1 MKNKNELSYKDLK
14 MTCNTDLF
22 KFETTE
28 ELESIQTGI
37 GQDRGIKALEFG
49 LQVDVKGY
57 NLYLEGPSG
66 VGKTMYTKNYL
77 DKISKKKKVPSDWCY
92 IYNFNNPNEPIAV
105 SLNAGQG
112 KEFKEDM
119 DGFIKEIRKDIKKT
133 FNNDDFEKEKALIK
147 QEFEAKRSA
156 LLDKLNQDASKY
168 NFQVKAAQNGIYMMP
183 VFEGR
188 AIEEEEFEKLDDNIK
203 QEYEEKS
210 VLVQEQIMNVI
221 GQIKEIERQSDKKIS
236 EWQSNVALLT
246 VNVHIN
252 FLKSKYKRNKKIN
265 QFLNDVKQDVLKNIP
280 VFLEE
285 DTKPQQSQQQQGP
298 AVRKPD
304 PCLNYRVNLF
314 VDNSNLD
321 GAPVI
326 MDSNYSYHNIF
337 GSLEY
342 ENYYGALKTDHTML
356 KPGLLQKANGGYI
369 IFQAKDLLANGM
381 CYEALK
387 KALRIK
393 EISIENTADQR
404 SSSMVLVSLKPEPIP
419 LNLKVILIG
428 NEQIYQTLLAM
439 DSDFRKLFKIKVE
452 FESEAPINAENLNKL
467 AQIIHGFC
475 EHEELPHLD
484 RSAMGRLV
492 EYASKLA
499 GGHKK
504 VSTRFD
510 DLIQVVGEAATW
522 AKISKSKVVTA
533 KFIDKALEQ
542 RTERVKKYDTKY
554 LEMIKENSL
563 LINTSG
569 FEVGELNGLTVMSI
583 GDYTFG
589 KPAKITVNTYTGKN
603 GVVNIER
610 EVEISGPSHSKGVL
624 ILTGY
629 LGEMFAQDI
638 PLCLT
643 ASICFEQL
651 YNGVDG
657 DSASSTELYGLLSSL
672 SGIPIN
678 QSIAVTGSVNQKG
691 QIQPIGGVNEKI
703 EGFFQ
708 ICKMRG
714 LDGSHGVM
722 IPIQNVDN
730 LQLSDEIVE
739 AVKNKLFHIYS
750 VSTIEEGIEVL
761 TGVPAGKKDK
771 NGKFPAG
778 TVNYLVYE
786 KLKKYAETVNKIN
799 S

>member
-1 MKNKNELSYKDLK
+1 MKNELNAKDLK
-14 MTCNTDLF
+14 NICNPNIF
-22 KFETTE
+22 SFETTD
-28 ELESIQTGI
+28 ELEPIYSGI

-49 LQVDVKGY
+49 LNVDVRGN

-77 DKISKKKKVPSDWCY
+77 NTISKKKKVPSDWCY
-92 IYNFNNPNEPIAV
+92 IYNFDNPNEPIAV
-105 SLNAGQG
+105 SLPAGEG
-112 KEFKEDM
+112 KEFKDLM
-119 DGFIKEIRKDIKKT
+119 DRFITDIKNDIKST
-133 FNNDDFEKEKALIK
+133 FNNEEFEHERALIK
-147 QEFEAKRSA
+147 QEFDAKRTALMNQLNEKSA
-156 LLDKLNQDASKY
+156 EY
-168 NFQVKAAQNGIYMMP
+168 GFQVKSSQTGIYMMP
-183 VFEGR
+183 IMNGK
-188 AIEEEEFEKLDDNIK
+188 AIAEEEFDKLDEETK
-203 QEYEEKS
+203 KEYEDKS
-210 VLVQEQIMNVI
+210 NIVQQHIMEAI
-221 GQIKEIERQSDKKIS
+221 SQIKAIEKESEQKVS

-246 VNVHIN
+246 VNAHIN
-252 FLKSKYKRNKKIN
+252 YIKAKYKRNKKIN
-265 QFLNDVKQDVLKNIP
+265 TFLNNVKQDVLKNIP
-280 VFLEE
+280 TFLE
-285 DTKPQQSQQQQGP
+285 DPNKQTPQNQP
-298 AVRKPD
+298 NPNLRKTD

-314 VDNSNLD
+314 VDNSNRD

-326 MDSNYSYHNIF
+326 MDSNYSYQNIF
-337 GSLEY
+337 GTLEY

-356 KPGLLQKANGGYI
+356 KSGLMQQANGGYI
-369 IFQAKDLLANGM
+369 IFQAKDLLSNAA

-393 EISIENTADQR
+393 ELGIENVADQR
-404 SSSMVLVSLKPEPIP
+404 SSVTLISLKPEPIP

-428 NEQIYQTLLAM
+428 NSNIYQTLLAM

-452 FESEAPINAENLNKL
+452 FEESAEITNENVNKL

-475 EHEELPHLD
+475 EHEGLPQLD
-484 RSAMGRLV
+484 RDAMARLV

-499 GGHKK
+499 GSHSKI
-504 VSTRFD
+504 STRFD

-522 AKISKSKVVTA
+522 AKISRSKIVTR
-533 KFIDKALEQ
+533 KFIDKALSE
-542 RTERVKKYDTKY
+542 RIERVKKYDEKY

-569 FEVGELNGLTVMSI
+569 YEVGELNGLTVLTV

-589 KPAKITVNTYTGKN
+589 KPAKITVNTYTGKSN
-603 GVVNIER
+603 IVNIER

-703 EGFFQ
+703 EGYFQ
-708 ICKMRG
+708 VCKVRG

-722 IPIQNVDN
+722 IPVQNVDN
-730 LQLSDEIVE
+730 LQLSDEIIQ
-739 AVKNKLFHIYS
+739 AVKDKKFHIYS
-750 VSTIEEGIEVL
+750 VSSIEEGIEVL

-771 NGKFPAG
+771 DGHFPAG

-786 KLKKYAETVNKIN
+786 KLKKYAKVSYEK
-799 S
+799 

>member
-1 MKNKNELSYKDLK
+1 MKKKNELSYKDLK
-14 MTCNTDLF
+14 MTCNTSIFD
-22 KFETTE
+22 FETTE
-28 ELESIQTGI
+28 ELEPIQSGI

-49 LQVDVKGY
+49 LQVNVKGY

-77 DKISKKKKVPSDWCY
+77 DKIASKQRPPHDWCY
-92 IYNFNNPNEPIAV
+92 IYNFDNPNEPIAV
-105 SLNAGQG
+105 DLPAGQG
-112 KEFKEDM
+112 KEFKEAM
-119 DGFIKEIRKDIKKT
+119 EGFIKEIKKDIKKT

-147 QEFEAKRSA
+147 QEFETKRST
-156 LLDKLNQDASKY
+156 LLEQLNKEASKY
-168 NFQVKAAQNGIYMMP
+168 DFQVKTAQNGIYMMP
-183 VFEGR
+183 VVDGK
-188 AIEEEEFEKLDDNIK
+188 AIEEEEFDKLDEEIK
-203 QEYEEKS
+203 KQYEEKS
-210 VLVQEQIMNVI
+210 TIVQEQIMNVI
-221 GQIKEIERQSDKKIS
+221 GQIKEIERLSDKKIS
-236 EWQSNVALLT
+236 EWQSNIALLT

-252 FLKSKYKRNKKIN
+252 YLKSKYKRYKKIN
-265 QFLNDVKQDVLKNIP
+265 QFLTNIKQDILKNISA
-280 VFLEE
+280 FL
-285 DTKPQQSQQQQGP
+285 DTDENKNQQAQAPQNPMNKKQ
-298 AVRKPD
+298 D

-314 VDNSNLD
+314 VDNSNRE

-326 MDSNYSYHNIF
+326 MDSNYSFNNIF
-337 GSLEY
+337 GTIEY
-342 ENYYGALKTDHTML
+342 ENYYGSLKTDHTML
-356 KPGLLQKANGGYI
+356 KPGLLQQANGGYI
-369 IFQAKDLLANGM
+369 VFQAKDLLANPA
-381 CYEALK
+381 CYENLK
-387 KALRIK
+387 KALRVK
-393 EISIENTADQR
+393 KVGIENVSEQR
-404 SSSMVLVSLKPEPIP
+404 SSMVLVSLKPEPIP
-419 LNLKVILIG
+419 LDLKVVLIG
-428 NEQIYQTLLAM
+428 NDSIYQTLLAM

-452 FESEAPINAENLNKL
+452 FEETAAINKENVNKL

-475 EHEELPHLD
+475 ENEELPHLD
-484 RSAMGRLV
+484 KDAMARLI

-499 GGHKK
+499 GSHNKI
-504 VSTRFD
+504 STRFN

-522 AKISKSKVVTA
+522 AKISRSKTVTA

-542 RTERVKKYDTKY
+542 RVERVKKYDERY
-554 LEMIKENSL
+554 MEMIKENTL

-569 FEVGELNGLTVMSI
+569 FEVGQLNGLTVLTI
-583 GDYTFG
+583 GDYSFG
-589 KPAKITVNTYTGKN
+589 KPAKITVNTYTGKS
-603 GVVNIER
+603 GIVNIER
-610 EVEISGPSHSKGVL
+610 EIDISGPSHSKGVY
-624 ILTGY
+624 ILSGY

-691 QIQPIGGVNEKI
+691 EIQPIGGVNEKI

-730 LQLSDEIVE
+730 LQLSDEIIE
-739 AVKNKLFHIYS
+739 AVKNKKFHIYS

-771 NGKFPAG
+771 DGHFPAG
-778 TVNYLVYE
+778 TINYLVYE
-786 KLKKYAETVNKIN
+786 KLKKYAKVSLTK
-799 S
+799 

>member
-1 MKNKNELSYKDLK
+1 MKKNELSYKDLK
-14 MTCNTDLF
+14 MTCNPDLF

-28 ELESIQTGI
+28 ELEGIREGI
-37 GQDRGIKALEFG
+37 GQDRGIKALDFG
-49 LQVDVKGY
+49 LQMDMKGY
-57 NLYLEGPSG
+57 NIYLEGPSG
-66 VGKTMYTKNYL
+66 VGKTMYTKNFL
-77 DKISKKKKVPSDWCY
+77 DKIAGKKKVPSDWCY
-92 IYNFNNPNEPIAV
+92 IYNFDNPNEPVAAE
-105 SLNAGQG
+105 LPAGQG
-112 KEFKEDM
+112 KEFKASM
-119 DGFIKEIRKDIKKT
+119 DGFIKEIKKDIKKT
-133 FNNDDFEKEKALIK
+133 FKNDDFEKEKALIK
-147 QEFEAKRSA
+147 QEFETKRST
-156 LLDKLNQDASKY
+156 LLDKLNDDASKY
-168 NFQVKAAQNGIYMMP
+168 SFQVKAAQNGIYMMP
-183 VFEGR
+183 VVNGK
-188 AIEEEEFEKLDDNIK
+188 AIEEDEFEKLDPTLK
-203 QEYEEKS
+203 QQYEEKS
-210 VLVQEQIMNVI
+210 AFVQEQIMNAI
-221 GQIKEIERQSDKKIS
+221 GQIKEIERQADSRVS
-236 EWQSNVALLT
+236 EWQSNIALLT
-246 VNVHIN
+246 INVHIN
-252 FLKSKYKRNKKIN
+252 YLKSQYKRNKKLTK
-265 QFLNDVKQDVLKNIP
+265 FFNDVRQDVLTNISN
-280 VFLEE
+280 FLEE
-285 DTKPQQSQQQQGP
+285 DIKENTQSPQNP
-298 AVRKPD
+298 VNKKPD
-304 PCLNYRVNLF
+304 PSLNYRVNLF
-314 VDNSNLD
+314 IDNSHHE

-337 GSLEY
+337 GYLEY
-342 ENYYGALKTDHTML
+342 ENYYGSLKTDHTML
-356 KPGLLQKANGGYI
+356 KPGLLQHANGGYI
-369 IFQAKDLLANGM
+369 VFQAKDLLTNNN

-393 EISIENTADQR
+393 QLGIENPVDQR
-404 SSSMVLVSLKPEPIP
+404 SSMVLVSLKPEPIP

-428 NEQIYQTLLAM
+428 NAQIYQTLLAM
-439 DSDFRKLFKIKVE
+439 DFDFRKLFKIKVE
-452 FESEAPINAENLNKL
+452 FEDDAIINSENVNKL

-475 EHEELPHLD
+475 ENEGLPHLD
-484 RSAMGRLV
+484 KEAMARLV
-492 EYASKLA
+492 EYGSKLA
-499 GGHKK
+499 GKHNK

-510 DLIQVVGEAATW
+510 NLMQITAEAATW
-522 AKISKSKVVTA
+522 AKISRSKLVTS
-533 KFIDKALEQ
+533 KFIDKALS
-542 RTERVKKYDTKY
+542 ERIERIKKYDTKY

-569 FEVGELNGLTVMSI
+569 FEIGQLNGLTVMTI

-589 KPAKITVNTYTGKN
+589 KPAKITTNTYVGKN

-610 EVEISGPSHSKGVL
+610 EIETSGPSHSKGVL

-657 DSASSTELYGLLSSL
+657 DSASSTELYALLSSL

-714 LDGSHGVM
+714 LDSSHGVM

-730 LQLSDEIVE
+730 LQLSDEVIE
-739 AVKNKLFHIYS
+739 AVKNKKFHVYS
-750 VSTIEEGIEVL
+750 ISTIEEGIEVL

-771 NGKFPAG
+771 TGNFPAG

-786 KLKKYAETVNKIN
+786 KLKKYAKIK
-799 S
+799 

>member
-1 MKNKNELSYKDLK
+1 MKSKNELNYTDLK
-14 MTCNTDLF
+14 MTCNTNLF
-22 KFETTE
+22 KFKTTQ
-28 ELESIQTGI
+28 ELEPIQSGI

-66 VGKTMYTKNYL
+66 VGKTMYTRNYL
-77 DKISKKKKVPSDWCY
+77 DKIAPKKKTPSDWCY

-105 SLNAGQG
+105 ELPAGQG
-112 KEFKEDM
+112 KQFKDSM
-119 DGFIKEIRKDIKKT
+119 DGFIKEIRKDIQKT

-147 QEFEAKRSA
+147 QEFEIKRSA
-156 LLDKLNQDASKY
+156 LLDKLNEEASKY

-183 VFEGR
+183 VVDGK
-188 AIEEEEFEKLDDNIK
+188 AIEEEEFEKLDASVK

-210 VLVQEQIMNVI
+210 VFVQEQIMQAINE
-221 GQIKEIERQSDKKIS
+221 IKEIERQSDKKIS

-246 VNVHIN
+246 VNAHIN

-265 QFLNDVKQDVLKNIP
+265 QFLNDVKQDVLKNVP
-280 VFLEE
+280 VFLE
-285 DTKPQQSQQQQGP
+285 DDNNKQPQPQQGP
-298 AVRKPD
+298 VQKKPD
-304 PCLNYRVNLF
+304 PSLNYRVNLF
-314 VDNSNLD
+314 IDNSNLE

-356 KPGLLQKANGGYI
+356 KPGLMQRANGGYI
-369 IFQAKDLLANGM
+369 IFQAKDLLANAM

-387 KALRIK
+387 KALRVK
-393 EISIENTADQR
+393 ELSIENATDQR
-404 SSSMVLVSLKPEPIP
+404 SSMVLVSLKPEPIP
-419 LNLKVILIG
+419 LNLKVIIIG
-428 NEQIYQTLLAM
+428 NANIYQTLLAM
-439 DSDFRKLFKIKVE
+439 DSDFKKLFKIKVE
-452 FESEAPINAENLNKL
+452 FEDDALITSENLEKL
-467 AQIIHGFC
+467 SQIVHGFC
-475 EHEELPHLD
+475 EHEQLPHLD
-484 RSAMGRLV
+484 KSGMARLV
-492 EYASKLA
+492 EYSSKLA
-499 GGHKK
+499 GSHHKL
-504 VSTRFD
+504 STRFG
-510 DLIQVVGEAATW
+510 DLTQVVGEAATW
-522 AKISKSKVVTA
+522 AKLSKSKVVTA
-533 KFIDKALEQ
+533 EFIDKALQ
-542 RTERVKKYDTKY
+542 ERIERIKKYDSKY
-554 LEMIKENSL
+554 LEMIKENTL

-569 FEVGELNGLTVMSI
+569 SEIGELNGLTVMTI

-603 GVVNIER
+603 GIVNIER

-722 IPIQNVDN
+722 IPVQNVDN

-739 AVKNKLFHIYS
+739 AVKNKKFHIYS

-771 NGKFPAG
+771 DGHFPAG
-778 TVNYLVYE
+778 TINYLVYE
-786 KLKKYAETVNKIN
+786 KLKKYAEISEK
-799 S
+799 